1 MAALLAYIE
10 LRAGAVTRPSR
21 FAIAEA
27 RRVADA
33 AGATVYA
40 LLAVADVPQ
49 AQIDQLA
56 SEVSALGADRIL
68 CSAADCFAG
77 PPLDA
82 THGPLLAQVAERLR
96 PLLFLFPAG
105 GSGTT
110 LGPALAVRIGAA
122 YLANVRIEVVHE
134 ERAPTP
140 PSPRV
145 VLDRWRAARDGLR
158 RIDLADFERPVVASL
173 PCGIAPDRLGSP
185 YAEVDMLPHP
195 EPAPGGPRPLT
206 AEDDDGARLET
217 CSALLWSPVP
227 LDADT
232 RGALPDPWPAGVAVA
247 RDAAALAGEATSPV
261 EIYLLAADSPGATPP
276 LAPGATVARVVGTP
290 VRPA

>member
-1 MAALLAYIE
+1 MAALLVYIE
-10 LRAGAVTRPSR
+10 LRAGVVTRPSR
-21 FAIAEA
+21 FAVAEA

-40 LLAVADVPQ
+40 LLAVGDVPQ
-49 AQIDQLA
+49 TQIDQLA
-56 SEVSALGADRIL
+56 SEVSAMGADRIL
-68 CSAADCFAG
+68 CSAADSFAG

-122 YLANVRIEVVHE
+122 YLANTRIEVVAE
-134 ERAPTP
+134 ERAPAP

-145 VLDRWRAARDGLR
+145 VLSRWRAAGDGLR
-158 RIDLADFERPVVASL
+158 RIDLGDFERPVVASL
-173 PCGIAPDRLGSP
+173 PCGPAPDRLGAP
-185 YAEVDMLPHP
+185 YAEVDMLPAP
-195 EPAPGGPRPLT
+195 EPAPGGPRPLA
-206 AEDDDGARLET
+206 AEDDDSAELET
-217 CSALLWSPVP
+217 CSALLCSTAP

-232 RGALPDPWPAGVAVA
+232 RAALPDPWPAGVAVA
-247 RDAAALAGEATSPV
+247 GEAGALCIEATSPM
-261 EIYLLAADSPGATPP
+261 EIYLLAAAAPVGLP
-276 LAPGATVARVVGTP
+276 LAPGARVVRIVGK
-290 VRPA
+290 PAGAA